1 MPRRRYYEDTSE
13 WTLDYPPLF
22 AWFEWALAKVA
33 ARVDP
38 EMLVGGQSP
47 APGRAHDPPALWHWH
62 HDSMSDGRSAPGPA
76 GTPTVR
82 SGSILH
88 LT

>member
-47 APGRAHDPPALWHWH
+47 APCRADRHRRDPAHTLKPPPLGSPA
-62 HDSMSDGRSAPGPA
+62 
-76 GTPTVR
+76 
-82 SGSILH
+82 
-88 LT
+88 